1 MHAVKTLTLL
11 EPEFATNKLF
21 PSADVQ
27 ALVAAVN
34 PAHRE
39 NAMPVGLVPAV

>member
-1 MHAVKTLTLL
+1 MHAVKMLTLL

-21 PSADVQ
+21 PSADAQ
-27 ALVAAVN
+27 AVVAVVN

-39 NAMPVGLVPAV
+39 NAKPEGFVPAA